1 MQSAPPEILQTATTP
16 GILRDNHPSTQDG
29 FYSDRDTGSGGR
41 STGDLASET
50 HSGAQTSD
58 DVSVVSSTTSRSGRT
73 YTRRLSRQDTSSEER
88 SPGSRIDAYERAHF
102 GSRRPSDGMLFQVI
116 PSTNHKDAQVSLL
129 DLPNG
134 ESVSRYIEQC

>member
-16 GILRDNHPSTQDG
+16 GILRDNQPSTQDG
-29 FYSDRDTGSGGR
+29 FYPDGDTGLDGR
-41 STGDLASET
+41 STGSLASET
-50 HSGAQTSD
+50 HSSARTSD
-58 DVSVVSSTTSRSGRT
+58 DVSSTTSRSGRT

-102 GSRRPSDGMLFQVI
+102 SSRRPSDGMLFQVI
-116 PSTNHKDAQVSLL
+116 PSTDNKVAQVSLL

-134 ESVSRYIEQC
+134 ESVSRYLEQC